1 MGRKTIDLI
10 DRRHM
15 MGILLFLLDNG
26 SSLKTEIYNDVSR
39 NSNMSVRIDDLED
52 IGLVSHVV
60 TFRGFIYALTPKG
73 RRVAELLRS
82 VETVLERGQRCLL
95 SRG

>member
-1 MGRKTIDLI
+1 MASKTIDLI
-10 DRRHM
+10 DRKHM
-15 MGILLFLLDNG
+15 MSILLFLLDNG
-26 SSLKTEIYNDVSR
+26 SSQKTEIYNNVSK
-39 NSNMSVRIDDLED
+39 NSNMSYRIDELED

-82 VETVLERGQRCLL
+82 VEKVLEREV
-95 SRG
+95 

>member
-1 MGRKTIDLI
+1 
-10 DRRHM
+10 
-15 MGILLFLLDNG
+15 
-26 SSLKTEIYNDVSR
+26 
-39 NSNMSVRIDDLED
+39 MSVRIDDLED

-82 VETVLERGQRCLL
+82 VEKVLEREA
-95 SRG
+95 